1 VEAPF
6 IPRRTRA
13 EIQNPAPPGQRHRQA
28 IRIALSL
35 IGQGLS
41 PEAVFMELRGKY
53 PEDVLDHEIHGVI
66 DWVLSKNPQPCA
78 YGASIRNR
86 GAQKLFSPTS
96 PLRTTPAEA
105 VANAQQWLG
114 NFRCDECDLWHAS
127 PWRPPEDWHKDALML
142 IAGLYNKDD
151 LINIVIDFTV
161 EKQKDG
167 KEKANPQGAG
177 KTLLRDEWLRRI
189 RDCRAPEDEAGCW
202 IRMNPVKAKRGSGRG
217 GTHTDADVAAFRFL
231 LLESDDLPIESQL
244 SLWSC
249 LPLPVVAIVASGGRS
264 VHGWVKVDCK
274 DAAEY
279 EAIAL
284 RIYERLARFG
294 LCLNNRNPSRL
305 ARLPGV
311 KRKIGGIG
319 MGEQRLL
326 YLHDSPSERPIFKR
340 RNLCQ

>member
-1 VEAPF
+1 VETPF

-13 EIQNPAPPGQRHRQA
+13 ELQNPAPPGQRHHQA
-28 IRIALSL
+28 IVLALSL

-41 PEAVFMELRGKY
+41 PEAVFAQLRRNY
-53 PEDVLDHEIHGVI
+53 TADVTDYEIKKVI
-66 DWVLSKNPQPCA
+66 DWALSKNPQP
-78 YGASIRNR
+78 YGYGTSIRNY
-86 GAQKLFSPTS
+86 GAQKLASSTTP
-96 PLRTTPAEA
+96 RRVTPAEA
-105 VANAQQWLG
+105 IANSESWLG

-142 IAGLYNKDD
+142 IAGLYNSDD
-151 LINIVIDFTV
+151 FVNILSGYST

-167 KEKANPQGAG
+167 KEKASPQGAG

-189 RDCRAPEDEAGCW
+189 RDCGTPESQAGCW
-202 IRMNPVKAKRGSGRG
+202 IRTNPVKAKRGSGAG
-217 GTHTDADVAAFRFL
+217 GAHTDADVAAFRFL
-231 LLESDDLPIESQL
+231 LLESDDLPIELQL

-249 LPLPVVAIVASGGRS
+249 VPLPVAAIVTSGGRS
-264 VHGWVKVDCK
+264 VHCWVRVDCQ

-311 KRKIGGIG
+311 KRRTSETGT
-319 MGEQRLL
+319 GEQRLL
-326 YLHDSPSERPIFKR
+326 YLHDAPPERSIFKR
-340 RNLCQ
+340 Q